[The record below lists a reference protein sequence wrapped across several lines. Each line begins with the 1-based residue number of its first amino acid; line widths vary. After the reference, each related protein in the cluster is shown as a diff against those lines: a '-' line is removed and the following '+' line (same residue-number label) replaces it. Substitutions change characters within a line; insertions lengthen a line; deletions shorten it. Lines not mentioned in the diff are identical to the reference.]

1 MGNRD
6 VSAAQEYHN
15 ATKHS
20 YWSVRSGHGLDW
32 PNQPL
37 PFKIYKD
44 VDSVRLPTDG
54 SPIAAS
60 VAETV
65 GAEPLAHDKD
75 AEPDLGTLARLL
87 YLSAGITKRKPY
99 AGGEL
104 YFRAAAC
111 TGALYHIDLYLVCG
125 DLPGL
130 DAGVYHFG
138 PNDFGLVRLT
148 GGRLPGCA
156 GGCLGP
162 REVHSRSSG
171 YACACGYTL
180 AERLEVRGAGVQ
192 ARFLGCGDFAG

>member
-6 VSAAQEYHN
+6 VSAALGYHN

-20 YWSVRSGHGLDW
+20 YLSVRSGHGLDW

-44 VDSVRLPTDG
+44 VDSVRLPTDA
-54 SPIAAS
+54 SPIAAN
-60 VAETV
+60 VTETV
-65 GAEPLAHDKD
+65 GAEPLVPH
-75 AEPDLGTLARLL
+75 AESMPDLGTLARLL
-87 YLSAGITKRKPY
+87 YLSGGITKRKPY

-130 DAGVYHFG
+130 GAGVYHFG

-148 GGRLPGCA
+148 GWRLQGCA
-156 GGCLGP
+156 G
-162 REVHSRSSG
+162 
-171 YACACGYTL
+171 
-180 AERLEVRGAGVQ
+180 
-192 ARFLGCGDFAG
+192 